1 MQGAFSMKVSPC
13 CFINSKNQSW
23 GLCAASRGAFSWAWL
38 FVPHFAASG
47 HLQLGFWAGFAE
59 LPPPLKLCGESQSF
73 AGCMD
78 WCSSVQLCELE
89 PSPQGIPRSRALPSS
104 TSGLTS
110 AAAAPVGSCKCYKHT
125 HTEDRTVQR
134 PAELIQP
141 YTCQNCLSCSPLVS
155 TLTPA
160 FAN

>member
-23 GLCAASRGAFSWAWL
+23 GLCAASRDAFSWAWL
-38 FVPHFAASG
+38 FVSPFAASG
-47 HLQLGFWAGFAE
+47 YLQLGFWAGFAE
-59 LPPPLKLCGESQSF
+59 LPTPLKLCGESQSF

-125 HTEDRTVQR
+125 HGGQ
-134 PAELIQP
+134 
-141 YTCQNCLSCSPLVS
+141 SCSAASRAHPATHMPKFPLLQPSGLHFDLKTSVR
-155 TLTPA
+155 
-160 FAN
+160 